1 MLTYREAARRVG
13 RSVRTV
19 NRWRRHGMPMTWESR
34 DGQRCRVVRED
45 VLLQWMRAALK
56 ANPAHQYRM
65 RRLRDTRDTPTDNP
79 PSE

>member
-1 MLTYREAARRVG
+1 MPMLTYREAARRVG

-34 DGQRCRVVRED
+34 DGQRFRVVRED
-45 VLLQWMRAALK
+45 VLLAWMRDRLK

-65 RRLRDTRDTPTDNP
+65 RKLRDTPNKIT
-79 PSE
+79 